1 MICQVLENLKA
12 KYMIGFYIYRMMILI
27 SGPYSVLRWPRSEG
41 VIRFNAPFHCSVVT
55 EVEQW
60 VIKVSIKW
68 QSLNA

>member
-12 KYMIGFYIYRMMILI
+12 KYMIGFYIYRMMMPYLWGLI
-27 SGPYSVLRWPRSEG
+27 FKMAEERGI
-41 VIRFNAPFHCSVVT
+41 IRFNAPFHCSVVT

-60 VIKVSIKW
+60 VKKVSIKW